1 VSSASIRDSPAH
13 LAVSRAEAIVA
24 LDRGLLACQSS
35 RDVYAALTTFALD
48 AIPGAE
54 QAGVTTLVNGRYRT
68 HAATAAVVDDVDAL
82 QYALIDGPSIEALAS
97 GQPIRSSDFGQDARF
112 PVFGRR
118 AAAETPVRS
127 VVSVRLPHHEPI
139 EECLNVYSSTVDAFD
154 ELAGR
159 FVWALA
165 GQGALAVVAVRAR
178 EQVAQL
184 ESALANSRDIGVA
197 MGVLMRA
204 NTVTRDEA
212 FELLREA
219 SQQSHRKL
227 AEIART
233 VAETGTLDAPSS

>member
-1 VSSASIRDSPAH
+1 MSSASVQDTQIA
-13 LAVSRAEAIVA
+13 ASRTEAIVA
-24 LDRGLLACQSS
+24 LDRGLLSCQSS
-35 RDVYAALTTFALD
+35 RDVYAALTTFAI
-48 AIPGAE
+48 AAVPGAE
-54 QAGVTTLVNGRYRT
+54 QAGITTLVNGRYRT
-68 HAATAAVVDDVDAL
+68 HAPTAPVVGDIDAL
-82 QYALIDGPSIEALAS
+82 QYTLADGPSIEALAS
-97 GQPIRSSDFGQDARF
+97 GQVIRSSDFGEDGRF

-118 AAAETPVRS
+118 AAAETRVRS
-127 VVSVRLPHHEPI
+127 VVSVRLPHQEHI
-139 EECLNVYSSTVDAFD
+139 EECLNVYSSTVGAFD
-154 ELAGR
+154 ELAER
-159 FVWALA
+159 YVWALA

-204 NTVTRDEA
+204 NAITREEA

-233 VAETGTLDAPSS
+233 VAETGTLDGPPS